1 METCLRRSQRMIR
14 KAALDPGVQ
23 RTAKTAAWAGSGFF
37 LSAAALNGGFQP
49 LALGL
54 ITAATG
60 WRALVAAVGAAA
72 GYRVFWGED
81 GILGS
86 IWAAL
91 GCLFALTQGKGERA
105 KEFPLLMPMLAA
117 AVTAVSGLGFLF
129 FRRGVPLQQFFLR
142 LFLAPVA
149 AWLFRRAFACRES
162 VTEWVL
168 GGIAVLSLGGL
179 GPLGYMAAGAFSV
192 WGSFPA
198 AAMAVATLTVVVVFP
213 TPPLRLATAKILG
226 ISFLL
231 FLFYICYN

>member
-1 METCLRRSQRMIR
+1 MLTTMETCLRRSQRMVR
-14 KAALDPGVQ
+14 KMTLDPGIQ

-37 LSAAALNGGFQP
+37 LSAAALSGGFQP

-60 WRALVAAVGAAA
+60 WRALAAAVGAAA
-72 GYRVFWGED
+72 GFRVFWGEG

-86 IWAAL
+86 IWAVC
-91 GCLFALTQGKGERA
+91 GCLLALIFGKGEREKA
-105 KEFPLLMPMLAA
+105 FPLLMPALAA

-129 FRRGVPLQQFFLR
+129 FQRGAPLQLFFLR

-168 GGIAVLSLGGL
+168 GGIAMLFCMLLRSA
-179 GPLGYMAAGAFSV
+179 PSSPPSSKAPSRPKR
-192 WGSFPA
+192 PA
-198 AAMAVATLTVVVVFP
+198 AASW
-213 TPPLRLATAKILG
+213 ATA
-226 ISFLL
+226 
-231 FLFYICYN
+231 